1 MMVAVDGSIFTINLK
16 KEKNMS
22 HRAKDISKRIGSFAD
37 EVITFVE
44 SLTGSDWNKICD
56 WEDWT
61 VGVTAR
67 HVGAG
72 HFAISKM
79 AAMIVKGEDLPPLSM
94 DQINAMSEK
103 DSRKHAD
110 CTKAE
115 ALELLRKNSAELAAF
130 ASGLTDD
137 ELDRKGSMPAFG
149 GEVTTEQLLDFIIFQ
164 SAAQHFDSMRAAV
177 GK

>member
-1 MMVAVDGSIFTINLK
+1 
-16 KEKNMS
+16 MS
-22 HRAKDISKRIGSFAD
+22 QRAKNISERIKSFAD

-44 SLTGSDWNKICD
+44 SLTNSGWTKVCD
-56 WEDWT
+56 MEKWA

-67 HVGAG
+67 HIGAG

-94 DQINAMSEK
+94 DQINAMSDK
-103 DSRKHAD
+103 DSREHAD
-110 CTKAE
+110 CTKVE
-115 ALELLRKNSAELAAF
+115 ALELLRKNSAELSAF
-130 ASGLTDD
+130 AAELTDE

-149 GEVTTEQLLDFIIFQ
+149 GEVTTEQLFDFIIFQ
-164 SAAQHFDSMRAAV
+164 SAAQHFDSMRAAA